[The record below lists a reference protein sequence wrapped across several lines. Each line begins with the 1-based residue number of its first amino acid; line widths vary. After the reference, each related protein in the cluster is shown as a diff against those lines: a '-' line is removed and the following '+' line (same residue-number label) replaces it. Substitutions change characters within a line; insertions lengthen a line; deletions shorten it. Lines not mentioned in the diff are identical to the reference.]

1 MLNFDRSTEKNMHFT
16 ILKMIATSVFLTVTS
31 LECTEFVFGRGRA
44 PDPAGGTC
52 SAPELV

>member
-1 MLNFDRSTEKNMHFT
+1 MHFT